1 VRLREDDRLSDTSWL
16 DELRLEPGPPFQ
28 TMGTHA
34 LDVRNWLLADSA
46 RDEQVARKRRLI
58 AEVPELVIATSDAS
72 HEAAQE
78 VRELVVAA
86 IGADATGAPPGARAA
101 LVDAALMV
109 QEDLVVVQRVG
120 DAWTVTAG
128 VVCFPTHW
136 TIEEKVGRPLAE
148 VHEGVAH
155 YDRELRDRVD
165 RFHDRLTVDR
175 PVWRRNW
182 FVSPTDELHL
192 PVFPPGLVIPD
203 MIEPDGTPMWIRS
216 ERQTLRR
223 LPRTDAILFTIRVQL
238 APLGALR
245 DRLDLAVR
253 MLTAVRSWDAQKR
266 AYTSTGRVLDALEEW
281 LADLTSTR

>member
-1 VRLREDDRLSDTSWL
+1 VRLREDDDLTPPEWL

-28 TMGTHA
+28 SMGTHV
-34 LDVRNWLLADSA
+34 LDLRDWLLVDGA
-46 RDEQVARKRRLI
+46 RDEQLACKRRLVD
-58 AEVPELVIATSDAS
+58 EVPHVVVATSGVSGHA
-72 HEAAQE
+72 EQE
-78 VRELVVAA
+78 VRQLVAR
-86 IGADATGAPPGARAA
+86 ATGATVDQGRAP

-109 QEDLVVVQRVG
+109 QEDLVVVQRVD

-136 TIEEKVGRPLAE
+136 TITEKVGRPLAD
-148 VHEGVAH
+148 VHAGVAH

-165 RFHDRLTVDR
+165 RFHDRLTVER

-192 PVFPPGLVIPD
+192 PAFPPGLVLPD
-203 MIEPDGTPMWIRS
+203 QIASDGTPMWIRS

-223 LPRTDAILFTIRVQL
+223 LFRTDAILFTIRVQL

-245 DRLDLAVR
+245 RRPDLAAR
-253 MLTAVRSWDAQKR
+253 MLAAVRSWDDAKR
-266 AYTSTGRVLDALEEW
+266 GYTSTGRVLVALEEW
-281 LADLTSTR
+281 LAEVTSAG